1 MRGVKMTELNIEA
14 LVSSNL
20 RINGKVYSIDDALA
34 TFPNNRKQIQYSA
47 ERALY
52 YHSMAKRQIGISW
65 VDTVLS
71 NL

>member
-1 MRGVKMTELNIEA
+1 MRGTHLTELQIDS
-14 LVSSNL
+14 LVSGNL

-52 YHSMAKRQIGISW
+52 YHSMAKEQIGISW